1 MLRLLAT
8 HTIGERQN
16 KTIKVDIFRFFL
28 FKILILKLR
37 GGPTESSARSGEKQG
52 TRCQEREEE
61 VARIFSD
68 ICL

>member
-16 KTIKVDIFRFFL
+16 KTIKADIFRFFL

-37 GGPTESSARSGEKQG
+37 RGPTESSAGSGEKQG

-61 VARIFSD
+61 VTRILF
-68 ICL
+68 